1 MKVRPF
7 GDQAV
12 LAEVDGIDAVLGLY
26 AALAESRPPG
36 ITELVPAA
44 RTLLVRFNPRA
55 TDPETLAARLA
66 GTEPVPARALRGGEV
81 VVPVIYDGPD
91 LAEVG
96 ESTGL
101 GVDGVIAAH
110 TATDY
115 LVAFGGFAPGF
126 GYLTGLDTRLHL
138 PRRSTPRTRVPV
150 GSVAIAGEYT
160 GVYPRSSPGG
170 WQLLGR
176 TEIPLWDTEKRPP
189 ALLAPGTRVKFEAVA
204 A

>member
-1 MKVRPF
+1 MRVRPF
-7 GDQAV
+7 GDQAL

-26 AALAESRPPG
+26 AALAESLPAG
-36 ITELVPAA
+36 ITEMVPAA
-44 RTLLVRFNPRA
+44 TTLLVRFDPRV

-66 GTEPVPARALRGGEV
+66 GIEPVPAQSLRGGEV

-91 LAEVG
+91 LGEVG
-96 ESTGL
+96 DSTGL
-101 GVDGVIAAH
+101 GVAGVIAAH
-110 TATDY
+110 TATQY
-115 LVAFGGFAPGF
+115 IVAFGGFAPGF
-126 GYLTGLDTRLHL
+126 GYLTGLDPRLHL
-138 PRRSTPRTRVPV
+138 PRRSVPRTKVPV

-176 TEIPLWDTEKRPP
+176 TEIPLWDTERRPP
-189 ALLAPGTRVKFEAVA
+189 ALLAPGTKVRFEAVA